1 MNIYPELEG
10 VKMPEALL
18 RDVKFNHTVLQM
30 TSPIAFFAVVEA
42 DPGIKRLTPVAIQM
56 DSTPD
61 SKVHTPRD
69 GKDWFL
75 AKSFVQ
81 RADFNSLHL
90 IKKRL
95 KVHLYLDAPCTL
107 AEKYFSEFHPIYQLI
122 RQHCRAALETNKLF
136 EIKLF
141 GNDVLLCFQETLCLF
156 VCYFIYEYIY
166 VISMFKARK
175 PKEAYSTYVPKTW
188 EE

>member
-1 MNIYPELEG
+1 
-10 VKMPEALL
+10 MPEALL

-61 SKVHTPRD
+61 SKVRTPVD

-107 AEKYFSEFHPIYQLI
+107 AEKYFSEFHPIYQLL

-141 GNDVLLCFQETLCLF
+141 GNDVLLCLQETLYLF
-156 VCYFIYEYIY
+156 VCYFIYEHIY
-166 VISMFKARK
+166 VILMYKARK
-175 PKEAYSTYVPKTW
+175 PNEANSAYVPKTW

>member
-1 MNIYPELEG
+1 
-10 VKMPEALL
+10 MPKALL
-18 RDVKFNHTVLQM
+18 HDVKFNHTVLQM
-30 TSPIAFFAVVEA
+30 SSPITFFVVTETE
-42 DPGIKRLTPVAIQM
+42 PGIKRLNTVAIQM

-61 SKVHTPRD
+61 SKVHTPLD

-81 RADFNSLHL
+81 RADFNTLHL

-95 KVHLYLDAPCTL
+95 KTHLYLDAPCTL
-107 AEKYFSEFHPIYQLI
+107 VEKYFSEYHPIYQLI

-141 GNDVLLCFQETLCLF
+141 GK
-156 VCYFIYEYIY
+156 Y
-166 VISMFKARK
+166 VIFEIVSIHFL
-175 PKEAYSTYVPKTW
+175 YFFFFL
-188 EE
+188 

>member
-1 MNIYPELEG
+1 
-10 VKMPEALL
+10 MPKALL
-18 RDVKFNHTVLQM
+18 HDVKFNHTVLQM
-30 TSPIAFFAVVEA
+30 SSPIAFFVVTETE
-42 DPGIKRLTPVAIQM
+42 PGIKRLNTVVIQM

-61 SKVHTPRD
+61 SKVHTPLD

-81 RADFNSLHL
+81 RADFNTLHL

-95 KVHLYLDAPCTL
+95 KTHLYLDAPCTL
-107 AEKYFSEFHPIYQLI
+107 VEKYFSEYHPIYQLI

-141 GNDVLLCFQETLCLF
+141 GKYVIFEIVSIHFLYFFSFFNSPNINDFVLL
-156 VCYFIYEYIY
+156 
-166 VISMFKARK
+166 A
-175 PKEAYSTYVPKTW
+175 
-188 EE
+188 

>member
-1 MNIYPELEG
+1 MDNGDVYVNIYPELDG

-30 TSPIAFFAVVEA
+30 TSPIAFFVVTKDEL
-42 DPGIKRLTPVAIQM
+42 GIKRLNPVAIQM
-56 DSTPD
+56 DSKPEAKVYTPIY
-61 SKVHTPRD
+61 

-81 RADFNSLHL
+81 RADYNSLHL
-90 IKKRL
+90 IRKRL

-107 AEKYFSEFHPIYQLI
+107 VEKYFSEYHPIYQVV

-141 GNDVLLCFQETLCLF
+141 GKSVTQLKSNMNLLE
-156 VCYFIYEYIY
+156 
-166 VISMFKARK
+166 MM
-175 PKEAYSTYVPKTW
+175 
-188 EE
+188 

>member
-1 MNIYPELEG
+1 
-10 VKMPEALL
+10 MPEALL
-18 RDVKFNHTVLQM
+18 HDVKFNHTVLQM
-30 TSPIAFFAVVEA
+30 TSPIAFFAVVETEQ
-42 DPGIKRLTPVAIQM
+42 GIKRLNPVAIQM

-61 SKVHTPRD
+61 SKVFTPIH
-69 GKDWFL
+69 GKHWFL

-90 IKKRL
+90 VRKRL

-107 AEKYFSEFHPIYQLI
+107 AEKYFSEYHPIYQLI

-141 GNDVLLCFQETLCLF
+141 GNGVLLCLQAVLCF
-156 VCYFIYEYIY
+156 VCFILCYLLL
-166 VISMFKARK
+166 S
-175 PKEAYSTYVPKTW
+175 SNN
-188 EE
+188 

>member
-1 MNIYPELEG
+1 
-10 VKMPEALL
+10 MPKALL
-18 RDVKFNHTVLQM
+18 RDTKFNHTVLQM
-30 TSPIAFFAVVEA
+30 TSPIAFFVVSET
-42 DPGIKRLTPVAIQM
+42 DPGIKRLVPVAIQM

-61 SKVHTPRD
+61 SKVYTPLD

-95 KVHLYLDAPCTL
+95 KTHLYLDAPCTL
-107 AEKYFSEFHPIYQLI
+107 VEKYFSEYHPIYQLI

-141 GNDVLLCFQETLCLF
+141 GEYLPLTFYSVVLCLF
-156 VCYFIYEYIY
+156 SF
-166 VISMFKARK
+166 FLFF
-175 PKEAYSTYVPKTW
+175 
-188 EE
+188 

>member
-1 MNIYPELEG
+1 MTQAIDNGEVYVNIYPELDG

-18 RDVKFNHTVLQM
+18 HDTKFNHTVMQM
-30 TSPIAFFAVVEA
+30 SSPIAFFVVIET
-42 DPGIKRLTPVAIQM
+42 DPGIKRLVPVAIQM

-61 SKVHTPRD
+61 SKVHTPLD

-95 KVHLYLDAPCTL
+95 KTHLYLDAACTL
-107 AEKYFSEFHPIYQLI
+107 VEKYFSEFHPLYQLI
-122 RQHCRAALETNKLF
+122 RLHCRANLETNKLF

-141 GNDVLLCFQETLCLF
+141 GECVLFITKLIFLLSVSMLDVSLLSFHCGT
-156 VCYFIYEYIY
+156 
-166 VISMFKARK
+166 S
-175 PKEAYSTYVPKTW
+175 
-188 EE
+188 

>member
-1 MNIYPELEG
+1 
-10 VKMPEALL
+10 MPKALL
-18 RDVKFNHTVLQM
+18 RDLKFNHAVLQM
-30 TSPIAFFAVVEA
+30 TSPIAFFVVTEA
-42 DPGIKRLTPVAIQM
+42 ELGIKRLNPVAIQM

-61 SKVHTPRD
+61 SKVYTPIH

-90 IKKRL
+90 IRKRL

-107 AEKYFSEFHPIYQLI
+107 CEKYFSEYHPVYQLL
-122 RQHCRAALETNKLF
+122 RQHCRAELETNKLF

-141 GNDVLLCFQETLCLF
+141 GKDVTL
-156 VCYFIYEYIY
+156 
-166 VISMFKARK
+166 
-175 PKEAYSTYVPKTW
+175 
-188 EE
+188 

>member
-1 MNIYPELEG
+1 
-10 VKMPEALL
+10 MPEALL

-61 SKVHTPRD
+61 SKVSTPVD
-69 GKDWFL
+69 GKGWFL

-95 KVHLYLDAPCTL
+95 KNHLYLDAPCTL
-107 AEKYFSEFHPIYQLI
+107 VEKYFSEFHPIYQLI

-141 GNDVLLCFQETLCLF
+141 GNEDLLFVCLF
-156 VCYFIYEYIY
+156 VFFIYKYIY
-166 VISMFKARK
+166 VISMYKARK
-175 PKEAYSTYVPKTW
+175 HKEANSAYVPKT
-188 EE
+188 